1 MLLSF
6 RVGYVIRGNKGRL
19 NRSYNFAETVT
30 AEISETT
37 ESEAPVAV
45 SWHTPKNLSPFPMPT
60 YAHLRASDET
70 GRQFTRFYEGRHWLR
85 LVEGH
90 ISQSYSIT
98 PELTGAAF
106 AHGLAE
112 GRGFD
117 ILGMARNAPGV
128 HKRVEGDPSSQ
139 FASTTVNTREHA
151 MRKLDLA
158 FSDLLLVDGVLHV
171 ACAQPAI
178 CMTDALGESDDTCVL
193 YVETR
198 KEFTDGSQ
206 KRHLVYSL
214 DGWEDASAMVV
225 RGSMNRART
234 EANLSDL
241 APTVHLPFS
250 IDPEVVAKR
259 TADTLVKQFLNET
272 SHVSTGVSG
281 YFLLEGALAREE
293 FLRGTI
299 AESRHEWEIAG
310 LPVELLD
317 LADQAFTDG
326 SSIDIGITLSV
337 PKPF

>member
-1 MLLSF
+1 
-6 RVGYVIRGNKGRL
+6 
-19 NRSYNFAETVT
+19 
-30 AEISETT
+30 
-37 ESEAPVAV
+37 
-45 SWHTPKNLSPFPMPT
+45 
-60 YAHLRASDET
+60 
-70 GRQFTRFYEGRHWLR
+70 
-85 LVEGH
+85 
-90 ISQSYSIT
+90 
-98 PELTGAAF
+98 
-106 AHGLAE
+106 
-112 GRGFD
+112 
-117 ILGMARNAPGV
+117 
-128 HKRVEGDPSSQ
+128 
-139 FASTTVNTREHA
+139 
-151 MRKLDLA
+151 
-158 FSDLLLVDGVLHV
+158 
-171 ACAQPAI
+171 
-178 CMTDALGESDDTCVL
+178 MTDALGESDDTCVL